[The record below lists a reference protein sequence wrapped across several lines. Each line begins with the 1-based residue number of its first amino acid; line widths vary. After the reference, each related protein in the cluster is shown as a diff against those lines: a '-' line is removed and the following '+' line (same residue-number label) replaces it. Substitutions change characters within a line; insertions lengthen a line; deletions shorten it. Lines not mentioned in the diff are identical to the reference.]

1 MSHAISLDSLLNLPA
16 MGIPVVNYSPE
27 STWEFGAAAQGYFRL
42 PNQERTSIV
51 QLDGTY
57 SLRHQWYVN
66 TQGTLYFG
74 NRTLSPNSLIASSP
88 IDLILLDIMMGEMS
102 GLEMAEK
109 LRSDIGYRESG
120 IGIPPIIF
128 LTALSDEDTVLQ
140 GFQLGADDYI
150 SKPFR
155 IAEVLARVA
164 AVLRR
169 SATPKTAVQ
178 NSSEV
183 QNSSTIVFE
192 GIVVNKADMSLKV
205 DGETVVM
212 TRKEIELLC
221 YLLTHRGQILSREH
235 LLKNVWDSNGFV
247 LERTVDVHIT
257 HLRKKLGQYGKRIV
271 TKSGYGYMFSV

>member
-1 MSHAISLDSLLNLPA
+1 MAKQRIL
-16 MGIPVVNYSPE
+16 
-27 STWEFGAAAQGYFRL
+27 
-42 PNQERTSIV
+42 IV
-51 QLDGTY
+51 DDEEDICMILSY
-57 SLRHQWYVN
+57 SLQKAGYD
-66 TQGTLYFG
+66 TLVAHSAEEA
-74 NRTLSPNSLIASSP
+74 LELLQSP
-88 IDLILLDIMMGEMS
+88 IAHTPSPINLILLDIMMGEMS

-109 LRSDIGYRESG
+109 VKSENGNVKDENHL
-120 IGIPPIIF
+120 PPIIF

-140 GFQLGADDYI
+140 GFKLGADDYI

>member
-1 MSHAISLDSLLNLPA
+1 MAKQRIL
-16 MGIPVVNYSPE
+16 
-27 STWEFGAAAQGYFRL
+27 
-42 PNQERTSIV
+42 IV
-51 QLDGTY
+51 DDEEDICMILSY
-57 SLRHQWYVN
+57 SLQKAGYEV
-66 TQGTLYFG
+66 
-74 NRTLSPNSLIASSP
+74 LIAHSAEEALELLQSPIAHTPSP

-109 LRSDIGYRESG
+109 LRSDIGRSQSELLDASLLG
-120 IGIPPIIF
+120 IGMPPIIF

-140 GFQLGADDYI
+140 GFKLGADDYI

-155 IAEVLARVA
+155 IAEVLARIA

-169 SATPKTAVQ
+169 TEARRLSGDEATRRDGDEARRQEGK
-178 NSSEV
+178 NC
-183 QNSSTIVFE
+183 IVFE

-205 DGETVVM
+205 DGEAVVM

-247 LERTVDVHIT
+247 MERTVDVHIT
-257 HLRKKLGQYGKRIV
+257 HLRRKLGQYGKRIV

>member
-1 MSHAISLDSLLNLPA
+1 MAKQRIL
-16 MGIPVVNYSPE
+16 
-27 STWEFGAAAQGYFRL
+27 
-42 PNQERTSIV
+42 IV
-51 QLDGTY
+51 DDEEDICMILSY
-57 SLRHQWYVN
+57 SLQKAGYEVLVAHSAEEALANYELKIKNYEV
-66 TQGTLYFG
+66 
-74 NRTLSPNSLIASSP
+74 
-88 IDLILLDIMMGEMS
+88 DLILLDIMMGEMS

-109 LRSDIGYRESG
+109 LRSDIGNRVSG

-169 SATPKTAVQ
+169 TEARRRQGDEAIRQ
-178 NSSEV
+178 EGENC
-183 QNSSTIVFE
+183 IVFE

-205 DGETVVM
+205 DSEAVVM

>member
-1 MSHAISLDSLLNLPA
+1 MDASLL
-16 MGIPVVNYSPE
+16 
-27 STWEFGAAAQGYFRL
+27 
-42 PNQERTSIV
+42 
-51 QLDGTY
+51 
-57 SLRHQWYVN
+57 
-66 TQGTLYFG
+66 
-74 NRTLSPNSLIASSP
+74 
-88 IDLILLDIMMGEMS
+88 
-102 GLEMAEK
+102 
-109 LRSDIGYRESG
+109 G
-120 IGIPPIIF
+120 IGMPPIIF

-140 GFQLGADDYI
+140 GFKLGADDYI
-150 SKPFR
+150 RKPFR

-169 SATPKTAVQ
+169 TEAMRLSGDKAMRQ
-178 NSSEV
+178 EHDDNC
-183 QNSSTIVFE
+183 IIFE

-247 LERTVDVHIT
+247 MERTVDVHIT
-257 HLRKKLGQYGKRIV
+257 HLRRKLGQYGKRIV

>member
-1 MSHAISLDSLLNLPA
+1 MAKQRIL
-16 MGIPVVNYSPE
+16 
-27 STWEFGAAAQGYFRL
+27 
-42 PNQERTSIV
+42 IV
-51 QLDGTY
+51 DDEEDICMILSY
-57 SLRHQWYVN
+57 SLQKAGYEV
-66 TQGTLYFG
+66 
-74 NRTLSPNSLIASSP
+74 LIAHSAEEALELLQSP
-88 IDLILLDIMMGEMS
+88 IAHTPSPIALILLDIMMGEMS
-102 GLEMAEK
+102 GLEMANH
-109 LRSDIGYRESG
+109 LRLDNVQSDNL
-120 IGIPPIIF
+120 PPIIF

-140 GFQLGADDYI
+140 GFKLGADDYI

-169 SATPKTAVQ
+169 SATPKTVVQ

-205 DGETVVM
+205 DGEAVVM

-247 LERTVDVHIT
+247 MERTVDVHIT
-257 HLRKKLGQYGKRIV
+257 HLRRKLGQYGKRIV

>member
-1 MSHAISLDSLLNLPA
+1 MAEQRIL
-16 MGIPVVNYSPE
+16 
-27 STWEFGAAAQGYFRL
+27 
-42 PNQERTSIV
+42 IV
-51 QLDGTY
+51 DDEEDICMILSY
-57 SLRHQWYVN
+57 SLQKAGYK
-66 TQGTLYFG
+66 T
-74 NRTLSPNSLIASSP
+74 LIAHSAEEALENYELSIKNYE

-109 LRSDIGYRESG
+109 LKSENGKVKSENH
-120 IGIPPIIF
+120 IPPIIF

-140 GFQLGADDYI
+140 GFKLGADDYI

-169 SATPKTAVQ
+169 SATLKTAVQ
-178 NSSEV
+178 SSLEV

-205 DGETVVM
+205 DGEAVVM

-247 LERTVDVHIT
+247 MERTVDVHIT
-257 HLRKKLGQYGKRIV
+257 HLRRKLGQYGKRIV

>member
-1 MSHAISLDSLLNLPA
+1 MAKQRIL
-16 MGIPVVNYSPE
+16 
-27 STWEFGAAAQGYFRL
+27 
-42 PNQERTSIV
+42 IV
-51 QLDGTY
+51 DDEEDICMILSY
-57 SLRHQWYVN
+57 SLQKAGYD
-66 TQGTLYFG
+66 TLVAHSAEEA
-74 NRTLSPNSLIASSP
+74 LELLQSPIAHTPSP

-109 LRSDIGYRESG
+109 LRSDIGYRKSG

-140 GFQLGADDYI
+140 GFKLGADDYI

-169 SATPKTAVQ
+169 TEARRQQGDEAIRQ
-178 NSSEV
+178 EGENC
-183 QNSSTIVFE
+183 IVFE

-205 DGETVVM
+205 DDEIVVM

>member
-1 MSHAISLDSLLNLPA
+1 MAKQRIL
-16 MGIPVVNYSPE
+16 
-27 STWEFGAAAQGYFRL
+27 
-42 PNQERTSIV
+42 IV
-51 QLDGTY
+51 DDEEDICMILSY
-57 SLRHQWYVN
+57 SLQKAGYEVLVAHSAEEALELLQSH
-66 TQGTLYFG
+66 TAHT
-74 NRTLSPNSLIASSP
+74 PSP

-109 LRSDIGYRESG
+109 LRSDIGRSHGELLDASLLD
-120 IGIPPIIF
+120 IGTPPIIF

-140 GFQLGADDYI
+140 GFKLGADDYI

-205 DGETVVM
+205 DGEAVVM

-235 LLKNVWDSNGFV
+235 LLNNVWDSNGIV

-257 HLRKKLGQYGKRIV
+257 HLRRKLGQYGKRIV

>member
-1 MSHAISLDSLLNLPA
+1 MAKQRIL
-16 MGIPVVNYSPE
+16 
-27 STWEFGAAAQGYFRL
+27 
-42 PNQERTSIV
+42 IV
-51 QLDGTY
+51 DDEEDICMILSY
-57 SLRHQWYVN
+57 SLQQAGYDTIVAHSAEEALELLQ
-66 TQGTLYFG
+66 
-74 NRTLSPNSLIASSP
+74 SP
-88 IDLILLDIMMGEMS
+88 IAHNPSPIALILLDIMMGEMS
-102 GLEMAEK
+102 GLELAEK
-109 LRSDIGYRESG
+109 LRSDIGRSQSELLDASLLG
-120 IGIPPIIF
+120 IGTPPIIF

-140 GFQLGADDYI
+140 GFKLGADDYI

-169 SATPKTAVQ
+169 TEARRQQGDEAIRQ
-178 NSSEV
+178 EGENS
-183 QNSSTIVFE
+183 IVFE

-235 LLKNVWDSNGFV
+235 LLNNVWNNNSFV

-257 HLRKKLGQYGKRIV
+257 HLRRKLGQYGKYIK
-271 TKSGYGYMFSV
+271 TKSGYGYLFSV

>member
-1 MSHAISLDSLLNLPA
+1 MAKQRIL
-16 MGIPVVNYSPE
+16 
-27 STWEFGAAAQGYFRL
+27 
-42 PNQERTSIV
+42 IV
-51 QLDGTY
+51 DDEEDICMILSY
-57 SLRHQWYVN
+57 SLQKAGYEVLVAHSAEEALANYELRIKNYEV
-66 TQGTLYFG
+66 
-74 NRTLSPNSLIASSP
+74 
-88 IDLILLDIMMGEMS
+88 DLILLDIMMGEMS

-109 LRSDIGYRESG
+109 VKSENGNVKGENHL
-120 IGIPPIIF
+120 PPIIF

-140 GFQLGADDYI
+140 GFKLGADDYI

-169 SATPKTAVQ
+169 SATLKTAVQ

-271 TKSGYGYMFSV
+271 TKSGYGYLFSV

>member
-1 MSHAISLDSLLNLPA
+1 MAKQRIL
-16 MGIPVVNYSPE
+16 
-27 STWEFGAAAQGYFRL
+27 
-42 PNQERTSIV
+42 IV
-51 QLDGTY
+51 DDEEDICMILSY
-57 SLRHQWYVN
+57 SLQKAGYEVLVAHSAEEALANYELRIKNYEV
-66 TQGTLYFG
+66 
-74 NRTLSPNSLIASSP
+74 
-88 IDLILLDIMMGEMS
+88 DLILLDIMMGEMS

-109 LRSDIGYRESG
+109 LRSDIGRSQSELLDASLLG

-140 GFQLGADDYI
+140 GFKLGADDYI

-235 LLKNVWDSNGFV
+235 LLQNVWDSNGFV

>member
-1 MSHAISLDSLLNLPA
+1 MAEQRIL
-16 MGIPVVNYSPE
+16 
-27 STWEFGAAAQGYFRL
+27 
-42 PNQERTSIV
+42 IV
-51 QLDGTY
+51 DDEEDICMILSY
-57 SLRHQWYVN
+57 SLQKAGYK
-66 TQGTLYFG
+66 T
-74 NRTLSPNSLIASSP
+74 LIAHSAEEALENYELSIKNHE

-109 LRSDIGYRESG
+109 LRLSPNSLIASSPSSPQGAS
-120 IGIPPIIF
+120 IPPIIF

-140 GFQLGADDYI
+140 GFKLGADDYI

-169 SATPKTAVQ
+169 TEASRRKGDEAIRQ
-178 NSSEV
+178 EGENC
-183 QNSSTIVFE
+183 IVFE

-205 DGETVVM
+205 DGEAVVM

-247 LERTVDVHIT
+247 MERTVDVHIT
-257 HLRKKLGQYGKRIV
+257 HLRRKLGLYGKRIV

>member
-1 MSHAISLDSLLNLPA
+1 MAKQRIL
-16 MGIPVVNYSPE
+16 
-27 STWEFGAAAQGYFRL
+27 
-42 PNQERTSIV
+42 IV
-51 QLDGTY
+51 DDEEDICMILSY
-57 SLRHQWYVN
+57 SLQKAGYEVLVAHSAEEAL
-66 TQGTLYFG
+66 TL
-74 NRTLSPNSLIASSP
+74 LSPISNSPSP
-88 IDLILLDIMMGEMS
+88 ISLILLDIMMDGMS

-109 LRSDIGYRESG
+109 LKSENGNVKGENHL
-120 IGIPPIIF
+120 PPIIF
-128 LTALSDEDTVLQ
+128 LTALSDEDTVLK
-140 GFQLGADDYI
+140 GFKLGADDYI

-192 GIVVNKADMSLKV
+192 GIVVNKDDMSLTV
-205 DGETVVM
+205 DGEVVVM

-235 LLKNVWDSNGFV
+235 LLNNVWDSNGIV

-257 HLRKKLGQYGKRIV
+257 HLRRKLGLYGKHIK
-271 TKSGYGYMFSV
+271 TKSGYGYLFEN

>member
-1 MSHAISLDSLLNLPA
+1 MAKQRIL
-16 MGIPVVNYSPE
+16 
-27 STWEFGAAAQGYFRL
+27 
-42 PNQERTSIV
+42 IV
-51 QLDGTY
+51 DDEEDICMILSY
-57 SLRHQWYVN
+57 SLQKAGYEVLVAHSAEEALELLQ
-66 TQGTLYFG
+66 
-74 NRTLSPNSLIASSP
+74 SPNSLIASSP

-109 LRSDIGYRESG
+109 LRSDIGRSQSELLDASLLG

-140 GFQLGADDYI
+140 GFKLGADDYI

-205 DGETVVM
+205 DGEAVVM

>member
-1 MSHAISLDSLLNLPA
+1 MAKQRIL
-16 MGIPVVNYSPE
+16 
-27 STWEFGAAAQGYFRL
+27 
-42 PNQERTSIV
+42 IV
-51 QLDGTY
+51 DDEEDICMILSY
-57 SLRHQWYVN
+57 SLQKAGYDV
-66 TQGTLYFG
+66 
-74 NRTLSPNSLIASSP
+74 LIAHSAEEALELLQSPIAHTPSP

-109 LRSDIGYRESG
+109 LRSDIGRSQSELLDASLLG
-120 IGIPPIIF
+120 IGMPPIIF

-140 GFQLGADDYI
+140 GFKLGADDYI

-205 DGETVVM
+205 DGEAVVM

-247 LERTVDVHIT
+247 MERTVDVHIT
-257 HLRKKLGQYGKRIV
+257 HLRRKLGQDGTRII

>member
-1 MSHAISLDSLLNLPA
+1 MAKQRIL
-16 MGIPVVNYSPE
+16 
-27 STWEFGAAAQGYFRL
+27 
-42 PNQERTSIV
+42 IV
-51 QLDGTY
+51 DDEEDICMILSY
-57 SLRHQWYVN
+57 SLQKAGYEVLVAHSAEE
-66 TQGTLYFG
+66 TLDLL
-74 NRTLSPNSLIASSP
+74 LSPNSPIASSP

-109 LRSDIGYRESG
+109 LKSENGNVKGENHL
-120 IGIPPIIF
+120 PPIIF

-169 SATPKTAVQ
+169 TAEQ
-178 NSSEV
+178 GAKNKEQRPIS
-183 QNSSTIVFE
+183 NDCIVFE

-205 DGETVVM
+205 DGEAVVM

>member
-1 MSHAISLDSLLNLPA
+1 MILS
-16 MGIPVVNYSPE
+16 
-27 STWEFGAAAQGYFRL
+27 
-42 PNQERTSIV
+42 
-51 QLDGTY
+51 Y
-57 SLRHQWYVN
+57 SLQKAGYK
-66 TQGTLYFG
+66 T
-74 NRTLSPNSLIASSP
+74 LIAHSAEEALENYELSIKNHE

-102 GLEMAEK
+102 GLEMAERLNQEQRTK
-109 LRSDIGYRESG
+109 NQDENV
-120 IGIPPIIF
+120 PPIIF

-140 GFQLGADDYI
+140 GFKLGADDYI

-169 SATPKTAVQ
+169 SATLKTAVQ
-178 NSSEV
+178 SCSEV

-205 DGETVVM
+205 DGEAVVM

-247 LERTVDVHIT
+247 MERTVDVHIT
-257 HLRKKLGQYGKRIV
+257 HLRRKLGQYGKRIV

>member
-1 MSHAISLDSLLNLPA
+1 MAKQRIL
-16 MGIPVVNYSPE
+16 
-27 STWEFGAAAQGYFRL
+27 
-42 PNQERTSIV
+42 IV
-51 QLDGTY
+51 DDEEDICMILSY
-57 SLRHQWYVN
+57 SLQKAGYE
-66 TQGTLYFG
+66 TLVAHSAEEA
-74 NRTLSPNSLIASSP
+74 LALLLPDSPIASSP
-88 IDLILLDIMMGEMS
+88 INLILLDIMMGEMS

-109 LRSDIGYRESG
+109 LKSENGKVKCENH
-120 IGIPPIIF
+120 IPPIIF

-169 SATPKTAVQ
+169 TAEQ
-178 NSSEV
+178 GAKNQEQRPIS
-183 QNSSTIVFE
+183 NDCIVFE

-205 DGETVVM
+205 DDEAVVM

>member
-1 MSHAISLDSLLNLPA
+1 MAEQRIL
-16 MGIPVVNYSPE
+16 
-27 STWEFGAAAQGYFRL
+27 
-42 PNQERTSIV
+42 IV
-51 QLDGTY
+51 DDEEDICMILSY
-57 SLRHQWYVN
+57 SLQKAGYK
-66 TQGTLYFG
+66 T
-74 NRTLSPNSLIASSP
+74 LIAHSAEEALENYKLSIKNHE
-88 IDLILLDIMMGEMS
+88 IDLILLDIMMGEIS

-109 LRSDIGYRESG
+109 LKSENH
-120 IGIPPIIF
+120 IPPIIF

-140 GFQLGADDYI
+140 GFKLGADDYI

-169 SATPKTAVQ
+169 SAILKTAVQ
-178 NSSEV
+178 SSSEV

-205 DGETVVM
+205 DSEAVVM

-247 LERTVDVHIT
+247 MERTVDVHIT
-257 HLRKKLGQYGKRIV
+257 HLRRKLGQYGKRIV
-271 TKSGYGYMFSV
+271 TKSGYGYMFSI

>member
-1 MSHAISLDSLLNLPA
+1 MAKQ
-16 MGIPVVNYSPE
+16 GI
-27 STWEFGAAAQGYFRL
+27 L
-42 PNQERTSIV
+42 IV
-51 QLDGTY
+51 DDEEDICMILSY
-57 SLRHQWYVN
+57 SLQKAGYEV
-66 TQGTLYFG
+66 
-74 NRTLSPNSLIASSP
+74 LIAHSAEEALELLQSPIAHTPSP

-102 GLEMAEK
+102 GLEMANH
-109 LRSDIGYRESG
+109 LRLDNVQSDNL
-120 IGIPPIIF
+120 PPIIF

-140 GFQLGADDYI
+140 GFKLGADDYI

-169 SATPKTAVQ
+169 TEAMRRSGDEARRLLGDEARRQEGK
-178 NSSEV
+178 NC
-183 QNSSTIVFE
+183 IVFE

-205 DGETVVM
+205 DGEAVVM

-247 LERTVDVHIT
+247 MERTVDVHIT
-257 HLRKKLGQYGKRIV
+257 HLRRKLGQYGKRIV

>member
-1 MSHAISLDSLLNLPA
+1 MAKQRIL
-16 MGIPVVNYSPE
+16 
-27 STWEFGAAAQGYFRL
+27 
-42 PNQERTSIV
+42 IV
-51 QLDGTY
+51 DDEEDICMILSY
-57 SLRHQWYVN
+57 SLQKAGYEVLVAHSAEEALELLQ
-66 TQGTLYFG
+66 
-74 NRTLSPNSLIASSP
+74 SPNSLIASSP
-88 IDLILLDIMMGEMS
+88 SSPQGAS
-102 GLEMAEK
+102 
-109 LRSDIGYRESG
+109 
-120 IGIPPIIF
+120 IPPIIF

-140 GFQLGADDYI
+140 GFKLGADDYI

-169 SATPKTAVQ
+169 TAEQ
-178 NSSEV
+178 GTRSQEPRPISNDS
-183 QNSSTIVFE
+183 IVFE

-205 DGETVVM
+205 DGKAVVM

-271 TKSGYGYMFSV
+271 TNRGMGICLVFKG

>member
-1 MSHAISLDSLLNLPA
+1 MAKQRIL
-16 MGIPVVNYSPE
+16 
-27 STWEFGAAAQGYFRL
+27 
-42 PNQERTSIV
+42 IV
-51 QLDGTY
+51 DDEEDICMILSY
-57 SLRHQWYVN
+57 SLQKAGYEVLVAHSAEEALANYELRIKNYEV
-66 TQGTLYFG
+66 
-74 NRTLSPNSLIASSP
+74 
-88 IDLILLDIMMGEMS
+88 DLILLDIMMGEMS
-102 GLEMAEK
+102 GLEMANH
-109 LRSDIGYRESG
+109 LRLDNVQSDNL
-120 IGIPPIIF
+120 PPIIF

-140 GFQLGADDYI
+140 GFKLGADDYI

-169 SATPKTAVQ
+169 TEAIRREGDEAIRQ
-178 NSSEV
+178 EGENC
-183 QNSSTIVFE
+183 IVFE

-205 DGETVVM
+205 DGEAVVM

-257 HLRKKLGQYGKRIV
+257 HLRKKLGQYGKRII
-271 TKSGYGYMFSV
+271 TKSGYGYMFEN

>member
-1 MSHAISLDSLLNLPA
+1 MAKQRIL
-16 MGIPVVNYSPE
+16 
-27 STWEFGAAAQGYFRL
+27 
-42 PNQERTSIV
+42 IV
-51 QLDGTY
+51 DDEEDICMILSY
-57 SLRHQWYVN
+57 SLQKAGYE
-66 TQGTLYFG
+66 TLIAHSAEDA
-74 NRTLSPNSLIASSP
+74 LELLQSPNSLIASSP

-102 GLEMAEK
+102 GLEMAEILNQEPGTK
-109 LRSDIGYRESG
+109 SQDRSV
-120 IGIPPIIF
+120 PPIIF

-140 GFQLGADDYI
+140 GFKLGADDYI

-169 SATPKTAVQ
+169 TVEQGTRNQEQGPIGSDC
-178 NSSEV
+178 
-183 QNSSTIVFE
+183 IVFE

-205 DGETVVM
+205 DGEAVVM

>member
-1 MSHAISLDSLLNLPA
+1 MAKQRIL
-16 MGIPVVNYSPE
+16 
-27 STWEFGAAAQGYFRL
+27 
-42 PNQERTSIV
+42 IV
-51 QLDGTY
+51 DDEEDICMILSY
-57 SLRHQWYVN
+57 SLQKAGYD
-66 TQGTLYFG
+66 TLVAHSAEEA
-74 NRTLSPNSLIASSP
+74 LELLQSPIAHIPSP

-102 GLEMAEK
+102 GLEMAEILNQEPGTK
-109 LRSDIGYRESG
+109 SQDRSV
-120 IGIPPIIF
+120 PPIIF

-169 SATPKTAVQ
+169 TAEQ
-178 NSSEV
+178 GTRSQEPRPISNDS
-183 QNSSTIVFE
+183 IVFE

-271 TKSGYGYMFSV
+271 TKSGYGYLFEG

>member
-1 MSHAISLDSLLNLPA
+1 MAKQRIL
-16 MGIPVVNYSPE
+16 
-27 STWEFGAAAQGYFRL
+27 
-42 PNQERTSIV
+42 IV
-51 QLDGTY
+51 DDEEDICMILSY
-57 SLRHQWYVN
+57 SLQKAGYEVLVAHSAEEALELLQ
-66 TQGTLYFG
+66 
-74 NRTLSPNSLIASSP
+74 SPIAHTPSP

-109 LRSDIGYRESG
+109 LRSDIGRSQSELLDASLLG

-140 GFQLGADDYI
+140 GFKLGADDYI

-205 DGETVVM
+205 DGEAVVM

-247 LERTVDVHIT
+247 MERTVDVHIT
-257 HLRKKLGQYGKRIV
+257 HLRRKLGQYGKRIV
-271 TKSGYGYMFSV
+271 TKSGYGYMFEN

>member
-1 MSHAISLDSLLNLPA
+1 MTKQRIL
-16 MGIPVVNYSPE
+16 
-27 STWEFGAAAQGYFRL
+27 
-42 PNQERTSIV
+42 IV
-51 QLDGTY
+51 DDEEDICMILSY
-57 SLRHQWYVN
+57 SLQKAGYEVLVAHSAEEALANYELKIKNYEV
-66 TQGTLYFG
+66 
-74 NRTLSPNSLIASSP
+74 
-88 IDLILLDIMMGEMS
+88 DLILLDIMMGEMS

-109 LRSDIGYRESG
+109 LRLDIGRTQSELLDASLLD
-120 IGIPPIIF
+120 IGMPPIIF

-140 GFQLGADDYI
+140 GFKLGADDYI

-169 SATPKTAVQ
+169 TAEQ
-178 NSSEV
+178 GAKNQEPRPIS
-183 QNSSTIVFE
+183 NDCIVFE

-205 DGETVVM
+205 DGEAVVM

-271 TKSGYGYMFSV
+271 TKSGYGYLFSV

>member
-1 MSHAISLDSLLNLPA
+1 MAKQRIL
-16 MGIPVVNYSPE
+16 
-27 STWEFGAAAQGYFRL
+27 
-42 PNQERTSIV
+42 IV
-51 QLDGTY
+51 DDEEDICMILSY
-57 SLRHQWYVN
+57 SLQKAGYEVLVAHSAEEALELLQ
-66 TQGTLYFG
+66 
-74 NRTLSPNSLIASSP
+74 SPNSLIASSP

-109 LRSDIGYRESG
+109 LKSENGNVTGENHL
-120 IGIPPIIF
+120 PPIIF
-128 LTALSDEDTVLQ
+128 LTALSDEDTVLK
-140 GFQLGADDYI
+140 GFKLGADDYI

-169 SATPKTAVQ
+169 TAEQ
-178 NSSEV
+178 GAKNQEPRPIS
-183 QNSSTIVFE
+183 NDCIVFE

-205 DGETVVM
+205 DDEAVVM

>member
-1 MSHAISLDSLLNLPA
+1 MTKQRIL
-16 MGIPVVNYSPE
+16 
-27 STWEFGAAAQGYFRL
+27 
-42 PNQERTSIV
+42 IV
-51 QLDGTY
+51 DDEEDICMILSY
-57 SLRHQWYVN
+57 SLQKAGYE
-66 TQGTLYFG
+66 T
-74 NRTLSPNSLIASSP
+74 LIAHSAEEALDNYELRIKNYE
-88 IDLILLDIMMGEMS
+88 IDLILLDIMMDGMS

-109 LRSDIGYRESG
+109 LRSVIGYRESG

-140 GFQLGADDYI
+140 GFKLGADDYI

-169 SATPKTAVQ
+169 TAEQ
-178 NSSEV
+178 GTRNQEQRPIS
-183 QNSSTIVFE
+183 NDCIVFE

-205 DGETVVM
+205 DGEAVVM

-235 LLKNVWDSNGFV
+235 LLNNVWDSNGIV

-257 HLRKKLGQYGKRIV
+257 HLRRKLGQYGKYIK
-271 TKSGYGYMFSV
+271 TKSGYGYLFEN

>member
-1 MSHAISLDSLLNLPA
+1 MAEQRIL
-16 MGIPVVNYSPE
+16 
-27 STWEFGAAAQGYFRL
+27 
-42 PNQERTSIV
+42 IV
-51 QLDGTY
+51 DDEEDICMILSY
-57 SLRHQWYVN
+57 SLQKAGYK
-66 TQGTLYFG
+66 T
-74 NRTLSPNSLIASSP
+74 LIAHSAEEALENYELSIKNHE
-88 IDLILLDIMMGEMS
+88 IDLILLDIMMGEIS

-109 LRSDIGYRESG
+109 LKSENL
-120 IGIPPIIF
+120 IPPIIF

-140 GFQLGADDYI
+140 GFKLGADDYI

-155 IAEVLARVA
+155 IAEVLARVV

-169 SATPKTAVQ
+169 SATLKTAVQ
-178 NSSEV
+178 SSSEV
-183 QNSSTIVFE
+183 QNRSTIVFE

-205 DGETVVM
+205 DGEAVVM

-247 LERTVDVHIT
+247 MERTVDVHIT
-257 HLRKKLGQYGKRIV
+257 HLRRKLGQYGKRIV

>member
-1 MSHAISLDSLLNLPA
+1 MAKQRIL
-16 MGIPVVNYSPE
+16 
-27 STWEFGAAAQGYFRL
+27 
-42 PNQERTSIV
+42 IV
-51 QLDGTY
+51 DDEEDICMILSY
-57 SLRHQWYVN
+57 SLQKAGYD
-66 TQGTLYFG
+66 TLVAHSAEEA
-74 NRTLSPNSLIASSP
+74 LELLQSPNSLITSSP

>member
-1 MSHAISLDSLLNLPA
+1 MAKQRIL
-16 MGIPVVNYSPE
+16 
-27 STWEFGAAAQGYFRL
+27 
-42 PNQERTSIV
+42 IV
-51 QLDGTY
+51 DDEEDICMILSY
-57 SLRHQWYVN
+57 SLQKAGYEVLVAHSAEEALANYE
-66 TQGTLYFG
+66 
-74 NRTLSPNSLIASSP
+74 LI
-88 IDLILLDIMMGEMS
+88 IKNYEVDLILLDIMMGEMS
-102 GLEMAEK
+102 GLEMAEI
-109 LRSDIGYRESG
+109 LRSDIGRSQSELLDASLLG

-169 SATPKTAVQ
+169 TEARRREGDEAIRQ
-178 NSSEV
+178 ESE
-183 QNSSTIVFE
+183 NCIVFE

-235 LLKNVWDSNGFV
+235 LLQNVWDSNGFV

>member
-1 MSHAISLDSLLNLPA
+1 MAKQRIL
-16 MGIPVVNYSPE
+16 
-27 STWEFGAAAQGYFRL
+27 
-42 PNQERTSIV
+42 IV
-51 QLDGTY
+51 DDEEDICMILSY
-57 SLRHQWYVN
+57 SLQKAGYEVLVAHSAEEALELLQ
-66 TQGTLYFG
+66 
-74 NRTLSPNSLIASSP
+74 SPIAHTPSP

-102 GLEMAEK
+102 GLEMAERLNQEPGTK
-109 LRSDIGYRESG
+109 SQDRSV
-120 IGIPPIIF
+120 PPIIF

-140 GFQLGADDYI
+140 GFKLGADDYI

-169 SATPKTAVQ
+169 TAEQ
-178 NSSEV
+178 GTRNQEQGPISSD
-183 QNSSTIVFE
+183 SIVFE

-205 DGETVVM
+205 DGEAVVM

-235 LLKNVWDSNGFV
+235 LLQNVWDSNGFV

-257 HLRKKLGQYGKRIV
+257 HLRRKLGQYGKRIV